1 LSTIGEI
8 LGSLVSKAKE
18 KITEF
23 AEKIKEGAKSA
34 VTKFI
39 DFIKQL
45 PSKVAYYLGYV
56 IGKAVLFVTQFPAK
70 AKEAGQKF
78 ITYLINFIKQL
89 PGKVATFL
97 SNVITKVANFA
108 TNFVNHARTAGL
120 NFLQKLITGISQ
132 APAKIAAMATSM
144 LNAIKSLPSK
154 FLSMGKNIVD
164 GVINGIKDKVSS
176 AIGAVKDFAG
186 NIVSGFKDALGIAS
200 PSKVAK
206 KQIGEQIANGV
217 IAGIDAKVKAGKIK
231 AKKYSESLI
240 TAAESKLDALETYN
254 KISTKK
260 EAAYWKTILKKMKKG
275 TSDYLTVYKKYIQSI
290 EDANSEAYSNAET
303 KLSNYKVYYDT
314 SYKYEMDYWNKVRK
328 QFKKGTQERIDA
340 DEKYLEA
347 KQNYY
352 DAIKELDEQY
362 LEDQQEIYDTL
373 KDDIQDLMD
382 AYNDAL
388 ESRTNAIMDSFK
400 LFDSYTQKDAVTAQ
414 TLIENLQSQEEAMQL
429 YTDNLNAL
437 YARELPEDFLESI
450 KDMGVD
456 ATQNIIA
463 LNSMTDEELSNY
475 VLRWQE
481 LNKQAKEQATVDLSG
496 LREETV
502 TQIEELT
509 KTADDK
515 LAELSE
521 TYEKNLEDL
530 GTTAKKAAATAGT
543 NTTKALAK
551 AVKSGT
557 SEVVAN
563 VKTLKEL
570 MLKQLNAI
578 DTKVQS
584 IASGL
589 QESISSMVELQ
600 ELKDAQAA
608 SSSDSYSGSHA
619 NGLDYVPYD
628 GYIARLHKGEAVL
641 TAEENRNKSS
651 VSEGNSFY
659 FYGTPP
665 LDEKETARQMK
676 LAQQQLA
683 MGF

>member
-1 LSTIGEI
+1 
-8 LGSLVSKAKE
+8 
-18 KITEF
+18 
-23 AEKIKEGAKSA
+23 
-34 VTKFI
+34 
-39 DFIKQL
+39 
-45 PSKVAYYLGYV
+45 
-56 IGKAVLFVTQFPAK
+56 
-70 AKEAGQKF
+70 
-78 ITYLINFIKQL
+78 
-89 PGKVATFL
+89 
-97 SNVITKVANFA
+97 
-108 TNFVNHARTAGL
+108 
-120 NFLQKLITGISQ
+120 
-132 APAKIAAMATSM
+132 
-144 LNAIKSLPSK
+144 
-154 FLSMGKNIVD
+154 
-164 GVINGIKDKVSS
+164 
-176 AIGAVKDFAG
+176 
-186 NIVSGFKDALGIAS
+186 
-200 PSKVAK
+200 
-206 KQIGEQIANGV
+206 
-217 IAGIDAKVKAGKIK
+217 
-231 AKKYSESLI
+231 
-240 TAAESKLDALETYN
+240 
-254 KISTKK
+254 
-260 EAAYWKTILKKMKKG
+260 
-275 TSDYLTVYKKYIQSI
+275 
-290 EDANSEAYSNAET
+290 
-303 KLSNYKVYYDT
+303 
-314 SYKYEMDYWNKVRK
+314 
-328 QFKKGTQERIDA
+328 
-340 DEKYLEA
+340 
-347 KQNYY
+347 
-352 DAIKELDEQY
+352 
-362 LEDQQEIYDTL
+362 
-373 KDDIQDLMD
+373 
-382 AYNDAL
+382 
-388 ESRTNAIMDSFK
+388 
-400 LFDSYTQKDAVTAQ
+400 VTAQ